1 MPKVRKA
8 VILAAGL
15 GTRMLP
21 ATRAVPKEMLPIVDK
36 PLIQYAV
43 EECVSSGIEEI
54 VFVVADGKEAIR
66 DHFGA
71 SSRAEAWARDRND
84 TALLAVLQAPSKLAR
99 FHFAHQDQ
107 PRGIAHA
114 VACARQYV
122 EGEPFALLFPD
133 DLILGSNP
141 VIGQLAAIHEARG
154 GTVIA
159 VMDVPREETPQYGI
173 VDAPAGANPAPVRG
187 LVEKPALGEAPST
200 LAIVGRYIL
209 SAGIF
214 AQIDR
219 LEPGRNGELQ
229 ITDAIAGQLAAGE
242 PVWACAYE
250 GDRYDTGRPAGYLI
264 ASVAAGLAR
273 PDVAPA
279 IVPHLR
285 QLLES
290 RTP

>member
-21 ATRAVPKEMLPIVDK
+21 ATKAVPKEMLPIVDK

-43 EECVSSGIEEI
+43 EECVNSGIDEI
-54 VFVVADGKEAIR
+54 VFVVAAGKEAIR
-66 DHFGA
+66 DHFGTT
-71 SSRAEAWARDRND
+71 SRAEAWARERGDA
-84 TALLAVLQAPSKLAR
+84 TLLATLGAPAKLAH

-114 VACARQYV
+114 VRCARQYV

-141 VIGQLAAIHEARG
+141 VTRQLAAVHESHG
-154 GTVIA
+154 GTVLA

-173 VDAPAGANPAPVRG
+173 VDAPAGINPAPVRG
-187 LVEKPALGEAPST
+187 LVEKPALEDAPST

-209 SAGIF
+209 SASIF
-214 AQIDR
+214 AQIDS
-219 LEPGRNGELQ
+219 LKPGRNGELQ
-229 ITDAIAGQLAAGE
+229 ITDAIAGQVAAGE
-242 PVWACAYE
+242 PVWACAYD

-264 ASVAAGLAR
+264 ASIAAGLAR
-273 PDVAPA
+273 PDIAT
-279 IVPHLR
+279 HLR

-290 RTP
+290 RSL